1 MTSVAFVSYQLKGH
15 DGVSVESEKWIRIF
29 REWGFT
35 VHRIAGFIPGARE
48 YDHIIPELD
57 FLAPRIEAFT
67 EDFFPAAGTGGGR
80 DSLERELEDLA
91 GEIGAA
97 LARELEA
104 IAPDLLVAGNVFSL
118 PLNIPMSVA
127 LCRFLRREKLACV
140 AVHHDFYWQHA
151 RFAHGAMDALLE
163 NNFPPSMTRIRHV
176 TVNRNSHDQLFRRT
190 GINSKQINNCVD
202 FDAVRLPD
210 RFNARLRA
218 DLGIDD
224 GETMFLQP
232 TPAAPGRG
240 IGNAIRFAG
249 DFAAA
254 SGRPASLIISGPCE
268 AGYEETFAQAC
279 RGAKARVRSIAGW
292 LGTERNQDTAGSC
305 YDIADAYVRADM
317 VTFAGSRESF
327 VSPVLSAVA
336 YRKPL
341 LVSGF
346 PVLEE
351 LRALGFQFLPLDRHA
366 VARAIKLLEHPA
378 LMQEMLDRNF
388 AVGRKHFS
396 LDVLRRDMEEF
407 ISRAPARTV

>member
-15 DGVSVESEKWIRIF
+15 DGVSAESEKWIRIF

-35 VHRIAGFIPGARE
+35 VHRIAGFIPGAGE
-48 YDHIIPELD
+48 YDHIIPELN
-57 FLAPRIEAFT
+57 FLDPRIEAFT
-67 EDFFPAAGTGGGR
+67 EDFFPAAGAGDGGDG
-80 DSLERELEDLA
+80 LERELEALA

-97 LARELEA
+97 LTRELEA
-104 IAPDLLVAGNVFSL
+104 IAPDLVVAANVFSL
-118 PLNIPMSVA
+118 PFNIPMSVA

-151 RFAHGAMDALLE
+151 RFAHSVMDALLE
-163 NNFPPSMTRIRHV
+163 NNFPPSMARIRHV
-176 TVNRNSHDQLFRRT
+176 TVNRNSHDQLYQRT

-202 FDAVRLPD
+202 FDDIRMPD
-210 RFNARLRA
+210 RFNARLRV

-224 GETMFLQP
+224 GEMMFLQP
-232 TPAAPGRG
+232 TPAAPDRG
-240 IGNAIRFAG
+240 IGNAISFAG

-254 SGRPASLIISGPCE
+254 SGRPACLVISGSCE
-268 AGYEETFAQAC
+268 AGYEEAFARAC
-279 RGAKARVRSIAGW
+279 RGAEARVLSIAGW
-292 LGTERNQDTAGSC
+292 LGTARDQDTAGSR

-327 VSPVLSAVA
+327 VGPVLSAAA

-341 LVSGF
+341 LVSAF

-351 LRALGFQFLPLDRHA
+351 LRSLGFQFLPLDRHA
-366 VARAIKLLEHPA
+366 VVRAIKLLEHPA
-378 LMQEMLDRNF
+378 LIQEMLDRNF
-388 AVGRKHFS
+388 AAGKKHFS

-407 ISRAPARTV
+407 ISRAPVRTL